1 MTRVFSGLSPTL
13 RGGLWMIG
21 ATGSFVVMGLL
32 GAHATK
38 IIHPIETG
46 FFRNVFGL
54 MFIVPWMAHTGFR
67 ALRTNHLRLHVW
79 RAACVYTAMVLW
91 FWALTLIPIAEVM
104 ALGFT
109 VPLFATAGAA
119 LFLREQ
125 VGWRR
130 WLAVAVGFGG
140 TLIILRPGAEAFSS
154 AALMVLGNAA
164 LIAGSV
170 LVVKRVSASDNAN
183 AIVFYQAA
191 FMTLLS
197 IPPTLWIWTWPPAE
211 LWPLLV
217 GIGFCGTAAQTCFV
231 RSLAAA
237 DASAVM
243 PFDFFKLLFA
253 AAAGFAL
260 YGHLPD
266 AWTWIGAAII
276 FGATLFTTHREARR
290 EKAKTDAAAS
300 SGPGRA

>member
-1 MTRVFSGLSPTL
+1 
-13 RGGLWMIG
+13 MIG
-21 ATGSFVVMGLL
+21 ATAAFVVMGVL
-32 GAHATK
+32 GAEVSKT
-38 IIHPIETG
+38 IHPIETG

-54 MFIVPWMAHTGFR
+54 MFILPWMLHTGLR
-67 ALRTNHLRLHVW
+67 ALRTRHIGLHVS

-91 FWALTLIPIAEVM
+91 FWALTLMPIAEVM

-119 LFLREQ
+119 LLLSER
-125 VGWRR
+125 VGPRR
-130 WLAVAVGFGG
+130 WAAVGVGFCGM
-140 TLIILRPGAEAFSS
+140 LIILRPGAEAVSP

-170 LVVKRVSASDNAN
+170 LIVKRVSASDNAN

-197 IPPTLWIWTWPPAE
+197 IPPTIWVWTWPPADM
-211 LWPLLV
+211 WPALV

-260 YGHLPD
+260 TGHVPD
-266 AWTWIGAAII
+266 VWTWLGAATI
-276 FGATLFTTHREARR
+276 FGATWFTTATR
-290 EKAKTDAAAS
+290 KNAAPVHNPP
-300 SGPGRA
+300 GPGPG